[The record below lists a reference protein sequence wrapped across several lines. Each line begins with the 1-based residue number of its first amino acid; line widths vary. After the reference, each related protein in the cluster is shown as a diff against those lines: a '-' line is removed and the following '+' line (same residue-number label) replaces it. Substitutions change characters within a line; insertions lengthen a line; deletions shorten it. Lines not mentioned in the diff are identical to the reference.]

1 MRPRS
6 APTSPTTQQV
16 AASQGGRANGVKVRR
31 WAPLRRGSYDAPSD
45 ASLGASPWLSNQGR
59 RGAARFLPVRR
70 AHMWEPIGV
79 AASGLL
85 CQNRF
90 LGYRFFWI
98 SKIHTRPEGRG
109 ALAWVVVVVV
119 GGTVVQC
126 GDAVSCVVEW
136 SCRRLH
142 GSRRICVGHSH
153 GHSLDAPGIDKSDCT
168 AHGNQFCPR
177 APRKH
182 HGKHVCPPMCPCM
195 CPPRHRPRAAVPRGT
210 AKHTPSQAPSAVR
223 AGARRKEKDQRTRR
237 DET

>member
-1 MRPRS
+1 MTLQVTRHLERHLGSQTRAGEAQRGFAGEACAYVGADWRRS
-6 APTSPTTQQV
+6 ERIAVPKPFFGIS
-16 AASQGGRANGVKVRR
+16 
-31 WAPLRRGSYDAPSD
+31 
-45 ASLGASPWLSNQGR
+45 
-59 RGAARFLPVRR
+59 
-70 AHMWEPIGV
+70 
-79 AASGLL
+79 
-85 CQNRF
+85 
-90 LGYRFFWI
+90 FFWI

-153 GHSLDAPGIDKSDCT
+153 GHSLDAPCIDKSDCT

-177 APRKH
+177 GPRKH